1 MKLHHLLGPGEQIPT
16 GRAQTE
22 ITGLT
27 ADSRQVRPGFLFTAL
42 PGTLSDGRRYIGEA
56 IAAGAVA
63 VLAPEGTP
71 PPETGDVV
79 FITSDSPRRALA
91 LAAAA
96 FHAPQPAIVA
106 AVTGTNGKTSVA
118 SFLRQIWT
126 GLGERAGF
134 IGTTGIE
141 GPDVSA
147 PAGLTTPDPV
157 QLHAAL
163 ASFARSG
170 VTHVALEAS
179 SHGLAQ
185 QRLDGI
191 RFSAGAFTN
200 ISRDHL
206 DYHGSFSDYFNQK
219 KRLFG
224 ELLPPGAGAVIDSDA
239 RGAGEVEQLAR
250 QRHLTVFT
258 VGRTGQDLRLV
269 SVEQQGLAQNLLL
282 DVGGERHEVC
292 LPLAGDF
299 QVANALVAAGLA
311 IVCAC
316 PPHLVMPQLAHL
328 RGASGRLELV
338 GHTREGAP
346 VFVDFAHTPDA
357 LEAVLKVVRPYT
369 KGRLWVVFGAG
380 GDRDRGKRP
389 QMGAVAARLADEV
402 IVTDDNPRSE
412 DPALI
417 RAAIRAK
424 VPGALDIGDR
434 EKAIHTAVA
443 GLGPD
448 DVLVVAGKGHESG
461 QVMAGA
467 VLPFRDQ
474 DVVRAALAGGAD
486 K

>member
-1 MKLHHLLGPGEQIPT
+1 MKLHGLLGPGEQIRT

-27 ADSRQVRPGFLFTAL
+27 ADSRQVGPGFLFAAL
-42 PGTLSDGRRYIGEA
+42 PGTRHDGRRYIAEA

-71 PPETGDVV
+71 PPETGDVA
-79 FITSDSPRRALA
+79 FITSANPRRALA

-96 FHAPQPAIVA
+96 FYAPQPAIVA

-118 SFLRQIWT
+118 SFLRQIWS
-126 GLGERAGF
+126 GLGEKAGF
-134 IGTTGIE
+134 IGTTGME

-163 ASFARSG
+163 NAFARSG

-179 SHGLAQ
+179 SHGLEQ
-185 QRLDGI
+185 HRLDGL
-191 RFSAGAFTN
+191 RLTAGAFTN

-206 DYHGSFSDYFNQK
+206 DYHGSFADYFAQK

-224 ELLPPGAGAVIDSDA
+224 ELLPAGAGAVIDRDA
-239 RGAGEVEQLAR
+239 HGAEEVEELAR
-250 QRHLTVFT
+250 RRDLTVFT
-258 VGRTGQDLRLV
+258 VGRTGEDLRLV
-269 SVEQQGLAQNLLL
+269 AVERQGLVQKL
-282 DVGGERHEVC
+282 DLEVGGRRSEVC

-311 IVCAC
+311 IVCAW
-316 PPHLVMPQLAHL
+316 PPHLVLPRLAHL

-338 GHTREGAP
+338 GHTRSGAP

-357 LEAVLKVVRPYT
+357 LETVLNVVRPYT
-369 KGRLWVVFGAG
+369 RGRLWVVFGAG

-389 QMGAVAARLADEV
+389 LMGAVAAACADEV

-412 DPALI
+412 DPAAI
-417 RAAIRAK
+417 RAAIRTE
-424 VPGALDIGDR
+424 VPHARDIGDR
-434 EKAIHTAVA
+434 EEAIRTAVA
-443 GLGPD
+443 ALGPD

-461 QVMAGA
+461 QIMADK
-467 VLPFRDQ
+467 VLPLQDQ
-474 DVVRAALAGGAD
+474 DVV
-486 K
+486 